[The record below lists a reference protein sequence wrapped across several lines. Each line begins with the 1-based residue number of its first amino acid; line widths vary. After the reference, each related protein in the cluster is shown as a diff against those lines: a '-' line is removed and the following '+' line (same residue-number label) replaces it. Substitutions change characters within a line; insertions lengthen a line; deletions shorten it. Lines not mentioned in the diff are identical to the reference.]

1 MPQRPMFAKLN
12 KLNAKEKTEYMSL
25 RSNQIEEQVKNKRLD
40 LVFY

>member
-25 RSNQIEEQVKNKRLD
+25 ISNQIEEQGKTNALI
-40 LVFY
+40 